1 MLFHKSLKGLK
12 KMNNEGQAQAI
23 SDQDHQ
29 IFMDYLATTRH
40 AARDQAI
47 YLMTMR
53 AGLRISE
60 VAGLTM
66 DDLLNADG
74 SIKQVVVLR
83 RKITKG
89 AKTRTAYFSHPELR
103 QSLANYLKQRPGS
116 KSMTLFVS
124 QKGGSFS
131 ANSLAQVMLKHY
143 NRAGLEGCSSHS
155 GRRSCL
161 TALLKKGVDIVAVS
175 KVAGHASIATTQ
187 RYIHHD
193 QEELLAAVAL

>member
-1 MLFHKSLKGLK
+1 
-12 KMNNEGQAQAI
+12 MNNEGQAQAI
-23 SDQDHQ
+23 SNQNHDV
-29 IFMDYLATTRH
+29 FMDYLAKTRH
-40 AARDQAI
+40 AARDEAI
-47 YLMTMR
+47 YLLTMR

-60 VAGLTM
+60 VAGLT
-66 DDLLNADG
+66 LNHILNADG
-74 SIKQVVVLR
+74 SLKEVVVLR

-89 AKTRTAYFSHPELR
+89 SKTRTAYFSHPELR
-103 QSLANYLKQRPGS
+103 QSLENYLNQRPGT
-116 KSMTLFVS
+116 KKETVFVS

-143 NRAGLEGCSSHS
+143 NKAGLEGCSSHS
-155 GRRSCL
+155 GRRTMLS
-161 TALLKKGVDIVAVS
+161 ALLKKGVDIVAVS

>member
-1 MLFHKSLKGLK
+1 
-12 KMNNEGQAQAI
+12 MNNEGQAQAI
-23 SDQDHQ
+23 SDQNHQ

-40 AARDQAI
+40 SARDEAI
-47 YLMTMR
+47 YLLTMK
-53 AGLRISE
+53 AGMRIGE
-60 VAGLTM
+60 VATLAL

-83 RKITKG
+83 GKNTKSSRSR
-89 AKTRTAYFSHPELR
+89 AAYLSHADLR
-103 QSLANYLKQRPGS
+103 HSLEKYLKQRPGS
-116 KSMTLFVS
+116 TKKTVFVS

-131 ANSLAQVMLKHY
+131 PNSLAQVMLKHY
-143 NRAGLEGCSSHS
+143 NKAGLEGCSSHS
-155 GRRSCL
+155 GRRTML
-161 TALLKKGVDIVAVS
+161 TGLLKKGVDIVAVS